1 MTKRRHLSNSLRKYS
16 KSKWESKVNSTIIK
30 WIDVIE
36 SVKAI
41 KLKGDNS
48 IRNTN
53 FSRSVINP
61 NQRNSEKRHYE
72 AKSEVKMRMAKTIG
86 EYK

>member
-1 MTKRRHLSNSLRKYS
+1 
-16 KSKWESKVNSTIIK
+16 
-30 WIDVIE
+30 
-36 SVKAI
+36 VKAI